1 MFALLKVD
9 KVMAS
14 TLPLGK
20 YPVISLSKVKVI
32 ILLSWI
38 LSFSVSA
45 IVNTLYPYSYEPAV
59 VLCIPLLP
67 IGFFISVFSVFCV
80 IFTCI
85 VFGFFI
91 SIIYLKKV
99 NTFFLKINHL
109 GPFFRSKHKSKT
121 LTYQYR
127 IRTTGQWRKLCAQ
140 TSC

>member
-1 MFALLKVD
+1 MEHMIMFALLKVD

-14 TLPLGK
+14 TLPMGK

-32 ILLSWI
+32 VLLSWI

-45 IVNTLYPYSYEPAV
+45 LVNTLYPYSYEPAV

-91 SIIYLKKV
+91 TIIYLKKV
-99 NTFFLKINHL
+99 NTQF
-109 GPFFRSKHKSKT
+109 
-121 LTYQYR
+121 
-127 IRTTGQWRKLCAQ
+127 
-140 TSC
+140 